1 MSKHIE
7 NLHTF
12 FNVANM
18 EKIYHDGLPI
28 IVKSDD
34 GTKSQLIDHN
44 ILGAR
49 GTVLRDKRNGFLDVA
64 LSVECEY
71 ILCSIKSEWVDV
83 DIDKL
88 SVVSVSHLHCLI
100 SSSIRN
106 GILLRLQNIQK
117 IHITQFCIQNMN
129 ALQYACKCGQ
139 LHIVTW
145 LVEEMRFD
153 IEKANDLSHR
163 AIFYANTEIMEYLVR
178 MGSKILCILCA
189 RYDTRSKFPCGHSCN
204 TICEKCIFKVKKCPT
219 CLSVIVVPRAVELN
233 AIDPGDLTSIYGRR
247 GNRIL
252 LYKNYRFSLQRITKD
267 QSRTVYQCTGT
278 KNRSDKKKCLA
289 RIVRIIQKD
298 KTLFRWGDIE
308 HDHAPKITDVLKN
321 QTESKE

>member
-1 MSKHIE
+1 
-7 NLHTF
+7 
-12 FNVANM
+12 M
-18 EKIYHDGLPI
+18 EEIYHDGLPI

-34 GTKSQLIDHN
+34 WTKSQLVDHN
-44 ILGAR
+44 ILGAP

-71 ILCSIKSEWVDV
+71 ILCSIKSDWVDV

-88 SVVSVSHLHCLI
+88 ADISASHLHRLI
-100 SSSIRN
+100 ASCIKN

-139 LHIVTW
+139 LHIVAW
-145 LVEEMRFD
+145 LVEDMHFD
-153 IEKANDLSHR
+153 IEKANALSHR
-163 AIFYANTEIMEYLVR
+163 AIFYANTEIAEYLVHR
-178 MGSKILCILCA
+178 GSKILCILCA
-189 RYDTRSKFPCGHSCN
+189 RYDARSKFPCGHTCN

-219 CLSVIVVPRAVELN
+219 CLSVIVVPRRAEPNL
-233 AIDPGDLTSIYGRR
+233 IDPGDLTSIYGRR

-289 RIVRIIQKD
+289 TIVRIIQKD
-298 KTLFRWGDIE
+298 KTLFCWGHIE
-308 HDHAPKITDVLKN
+308 HDHAPKVTDPIKN
-321 QTESKE
+321 YTESKE